1 MKHDAGGGNPAPH
14 FLTASAAKRQK
25 GKKMAYYD
33 VKHCCGHTECV
44 QLYGPTKNRE
54 WRIHQM
60 EQELCSECW
69 AAELARR
76 NAENAKKAREME
88 LPPLQGTEKQ
98 VAWAETLRMEFIAE
112 YERDYANR
120 PMRVD
125 PMLENCS
132 NDEYAEAA
140 LKESRAS
147 WWIDHKD
154 SMWTWTLIHEV
165 VEAARKKYVANP
177 LQKAALAEMTM
188 KPADG
193 EHAQDAVITLEHK
206 ENYIIAKCEARNKAF
221 VSVAKDLGYQWNSVG
236 HCWLFKISAF
246 TGSAEDR
253 MAELGSKL
261 LTAGLTIIVSDDN
274 VRQKIIAG
282 DYEPIYPRWLVK
294 ASETL
299 LLRWERGNDKLYAT
313 AKALPSAKWSH
324 ELSGITL
331 SPKYYKSISD
341 FIRAYDV
348 HVTPEAQALMDV
360 CKEVEKQALL
370 VKPKVKQAPAA
381 KANGAEDLMRDRDVL
396 PDLKED
402 DDD

>member
-1 MKHDAGGGNPAPH
+1 
-14 FLTASAAKRQK
+14 
-25 GKKMAYYD
+25 MAYYD
-33 VKHCCGHTECV
+33 VKHCCGHTESV

-69 AAELARR
+69 AAELERR
-76 NAENAKKAREME
+76 NAENAKKAQEME

-98 VAWAETLRMEFIAE
+98 VAWAETLRMEFIAS
-112 YERDYANR
+112 YERNYANR

-132 NDEYAEAA
+132 NDEYAEAV
-140 LKESRAS
+140 LKEETRAS

-165 VEAARKKYVANP
+165 VEAARKKHVANP

-206 ENYIIAKCEARNKAF
+206 EDYIIAQCEARNKAF

-236 HCWLFKISAF
+236 HWWSFKLGTC

-261 LTAGLTIIVSDDN
+261 LAAGLTIIVSDDN

-294 ASETL
+294 ASETSL

-313 AKALPSAKWSH
+313 AKALPSAKWSR
-324 ELSGITL
+324 ELSGITF
-331 SPKYYKSISD
+331 SPKYYNSIED
-341 FIRAYDV
+341 FVRAYDV
-348 HVTPEAQALMDV
+348 HVAPEAQALMDV

-381 KANGAEDLMRDRDVL
+381 KANGAEDLMRDRDRDVL
-396 PDLKED
+396 PDLEED
-402 DDD
+402 DDCDFED

>member
-1 MKHDAGGGNPAPH
+1 
-14 FLTASAAKRQK
+14 
-25 GKKMAYYD
+25 MAYYD
-33 VKHCCGHTECV
+33 VKHCCGHVESV

-76 NAENAKKAREME
+76 NAENAKKAQEME

-132 NDEYAEAA
+132 NDEYAEAV
-140 LKESRAS
+140 LKEETRAS

-154 SMWTWTLIHEV
+154 SMWTWILIHEV
-165 VEAARKKYVANP
+165 VEATRKKHVANP

-206 ENYIIAKCEARNKAF
+206 ENYIIAQCEARNKAF

-236 HCWLFKISAF
+236 HWWSFKLGTC

-261 LTAGLTIIVSDDN
+261 LAAGLTIIVSDDN

-282 DYEPIYPRWLVK
+282 DYEPIYPRWLTS
-294 ASETL
+294 ASDKL
-299 LLRWERGNDKLYAT
+299 VLRWERGNDDLYAA
-313 AKALPSAKWSH
+313 AKALPGARWDH
-324 ELSGITL
+324 DLQGITV
-331 SPKYYKSISD
+331 SSKSFKAVLD
-341 FIRAYDV
+341 FTQAYDFRISPGA
-348 HVTPEAQALMDV
+348 TKLIEEQR
-360 CKEVEKQALL
+360 EVERQALL
-370 VKPKVKQAPAA
+370 VKPTVKQSEKP
-381 KANGAEDLMRDRDVL
+381 KSNGMGDVL
-396 PDLKED
+396 NSSREVLPELID
-402 DDD
+402 DDT